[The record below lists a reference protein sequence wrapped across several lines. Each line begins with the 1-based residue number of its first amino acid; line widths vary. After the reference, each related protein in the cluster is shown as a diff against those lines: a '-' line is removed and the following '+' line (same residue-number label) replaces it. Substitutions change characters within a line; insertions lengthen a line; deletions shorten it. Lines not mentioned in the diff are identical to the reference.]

1 MKIYTR
7 TGDGGETSFLDGGRV
22 PKNVLRVEAYGEVDE
37 LNASIGVARTEST
50 HEKIQAVL
58 DEIQRDLFSVG
69 AILADPKGELKSE
82 KAFLDPTKVE
92 RLEAHI
98 DQFEGKLPPLK
109 QFILP
114 GGSKGGA
121 LLHYARTVCRR
132 AERKIVELSSHEPVP
147 AIAISYMNRLS
158 DLLFV
163 LARLENQH
171 RNIQD
176 RVW

>member
-22 PKNVLRVEAYGEVDE
+22 PKSALRVEAYGEVDE

-50 HEKIQAVL
+50 HEKIRTLL
-58 DEIQRDLFSVG
+58 DEIQKDLFSVG

-82 KAFLDPTKVE
+82 KALLKPMNVE
-92 RLEAHI
+92 RLEAQI
-98 DQFEGKLPPLK
+98 DRTEDELPPLK

-114 GGSKGGA
+114 GGSKGA
-121 LLHYARTVCRR
+121 AYLHHARSVCRR
-132 AERKIVELSSHEPVP
+132 AERKIVELARNEPVP
-147 AIAISYMNRLS
+147 STAVSYMNRLS

>member
-7 TGDGGETSFLDGGRV
+7 TGDSGETSFLDGGRV
-22 PKNVLRVEAYGEVDE
+22 PKSALRVEAYGEVDE

-50 HEKIQAVL
+50 HEKIQTLL
-58 DEIQRDLFSVG
+58 DEIQKDLFSVG
-69 AILADPKGELKSE
+69 AILADPKGQLKSE
-82 KAFLDPTKVE
+82 KASLKPMNVE

-98 DQFEGKLPPLK
+98 DRIEDDLPPLK

-114 GGSKGGA
+114 GGSKGA
-121 LLHYARTVCRR
+121 AHLHHARSVCRR
-132 AERKIVELSSHEPVP
+132 AERKIVELASNEPVP
-147 AIAISYMNRLS
+147 SIAVSYMNRLS

>member
-58 DEIQRDLFSVG
+58 DEIQQDLFSVG

-82 KAFLDPTKVE
+82 KAFLNPT
-92 RLEAHI
+92 
-98 DQFEGKLPPLK
+98 
-109 QFILP
+109 
-114 GGSKGGA
+114 
-121 LLHYARTVCRR
+121 
-132 AERKIVELSSHEPVP
+132 IV
-147 AIAISYMNRLS
+147 
-158 DLLFV
+158 
-163 LARLENQH
+163 
-171 RNIQD
+171 
-176 RVW
+176 

>member
-22 PKNVLRVEAYGEVDE
+22 PKSALRVEAYGEVDE

-50 HEKIQAVL
+50 HESVQTSL
-58 DEIQRDLFSVG
+58 DEIQKDLFSVG

-82 KAFLDPTKVE
+82 KALLEPMNVE
-92 RLEAHI
+92 RLEAQI
-98 DQFEGKLPPLK
+98 DRIEGELPPLK

-114 GGSKGGA
+114 GGSKGA
-121 LLHYARTVCRR
+121 AHLHHARSVCRR
-132 AERKIVELSSHEPVP
+132 AERKIVELARNEPVP
-147 AIAISYMNRLS
+147 SIAVSYMNRLS